1 MFWFYWY
8 IEGLDL
14 ISANNRK
21 ILIITYQNIGVLM
34 NYIMYK
40 LLSRWLAN
48 NTTIDVML
56 HLTVLLDRIVNDV
69 TLGRCKYVDTS
80 Q

>member
-56 HLTVLLDRIVNDV
+56 HLTVLLDRIVNAV
-69 TLGRCKYVDTS
+69 TLGGCKYVDTS